1 MKPSPL
7 GTMHRNAP
15 HCRWIALLVGAILC
29 LVTFSGA
36 YSVLTHEQVIDL
48 LWKDSIVPL
57 LKERFPRATEEE
69 LREAHAYCY
78 GGSLIQ
84 DMGYYPFGSKFFSD
98 LTHYVRSGDF
108 VLSLLHNS
116 EDLNDYAFALGAL
129 AHYSADNIGHP
140 VINSAVAL
148 EYPKLRRKF
157 GDRVT
162 YNDSPTAH
170 IRTEF
175 GFDMTQVAKNRY
187 TSDRYRDFIGFK
199 IAKPLLEKSFL
210 ETYGLE
216 LKDVIPNE
224 DLAIGSFRRS
234 ISTIIPE
241 MTRVALLSRKKAMI
255 AETPNFDAKK
265 FRYYLSRAQYEHEWG
280 KGYRRPGIGTRIF
293 AFFLKIVPKVG
304 PFKAVDF
311 KIPTQKTEDSY
322 IASVNDTIENYKT
335 LLHRAGQKQLDLSN
349 TDFDTGKLTKPG
361 EYALT
366 DKTYARLL
374 EHLEK
379 HDFEN
384 TSTEL
389 RRTVLAFYADV
400 SAPIATKRNPED
412 WQKTQKRLERLRA
425 TVQKSAVSSQVSE

>member
-1 MKPSPL
+1 MV
-7 GTMHRNAP
+7 
-15 HCRWIALLVGAILC
+15 LLVVVVLSCATL
-29 LVTFSGA
+29 SDA

-48 LWKDSIVPL
+48 LWKDNIVPL
-57 LKERFPRATEEE
+57 LKERFPHASDEE

-108 VLSLLHNS
+108 VLTLIHNS
-116 EDLNDYAFALGAL
+116 KDLNDYAFALGAL

-140 VINSAVAL
+140 VINTAVAM

-157 GDRVT
+157 GERVT

-187 TSDRYRDFIGFK
+187 TSDRYHDFIGFK
-199 IAKPLLEKSFL
+199 IAKPLLEKSFFD
-210 ETYGLE
+210 TYGLE

-255 AETPNFDAKK
+255 AETPNFDAKR

-280 KGYRRPGIGTRIF
+280 KGYRRPGVGTRIL
-293 AFFLKIVPKVG
+293 AFFLRIVPKVG

-311 KIPTQKTEDSY
+311 KIPTQQTEDSY

-335 LLHRAGQKQLDLSN
+335 LLSRAGQRQLDLAN
-349 TDFDTGKLTKPG
+349 TDFDTGKVTRPG

-379 HDFEN
+379 HDFEDV
-384 TSTEL
+384 SQEL
-389 RRTVLAFYADV
+389 RRAILTFYSDAN
-400 SAPIATKRNPED
+400 APIATKRNPED
-412 WQKTQKRLERLRA
+412 WQKTQERLQRLRTA
-425 TVQKSAVSSQVSE
+425 DQKSTSSSPASE

>member
-1 MKPSPL
+1 
-7 GTMHRNAP
+7 MHRNAP

-216 LKDVIPNE
+216 LD
-224 DLAIGSFRRS
+224 
-234 ISTIIPE
+234 
-241 MTRVALLSRKKAMI
+241 RK
-255 AETPNFDAKK
+255 
-265 FRYYLSRAQYEHEWG
+265 
-280 KGYRRPGIGTRIF
+280 
-293 AFFLKIVPKVG
+293 
-304 PFKAVDF
+304 
-311 KIPTQKTEDSY
+311 
-322 IASVNDTIENYKT
+322 SV
-335 LLHRAGQKQLDLSN
+335 
-349 TDFDTGKLTKPG
+349 
-361 EYALT
+361 
-366 DKTYARLL
+366 
-374 EHLEK
+374 
-379 HDFEN
+379 
-384 TSTEL
+384 
-389 RRTVLAFYADV
+389 V
-400 SAPIATKRNPED
+400 
-412 WQKTQKRLERLRA
+412 
-425 TVQKSAVSSQVSE
+425 

>member
-1 MKPSPL
+1 MV
-7 GTMHRNAP
+7 
-15 HCRWIALLVGAILC
+15 LLVVAVLSC
-29 LVTFSGA
+29 ATLSDA

-48 LWKDSIVPL
+48 LWKDNIVPL
-57 LKERFPRATEEE
+57 LKERFPHASDEE

-108 VLSLLHNS
+108 VLTLIHNS
-116 EDLNDYAFALGAL
+116 KDLNDYAFALGAL

-140 VINSAVAL
+140 VINTAVAM

-157 GDRVT
+157 GERVT

-187 TSDRYRDFIGFK
+187 TSDRYHDFIGFK
-199 IAKPLLEKSFL
+199 IAKPLLEKSFFD
-210 ETYGLE
+210 TYGLE

-224 DLAIGSFRRS
+224 DLAIGCFRRS

-265 FRYYLSRAQYEHEWG
+265 FRYSLSRAQYEHEWG
-280 KGYRRPGIGTRIF
+280 KGYRRPGVGTRIL
-293 AFFLKIVPKVG
+293 AFFLRIVPKVG

-311 KIPTQKTEDSY
+311 KIPTQQTEDSY

-335 LLHRAGQKQLDLSN
+335 LLSRAGQRQLDLAN
-349 TDFDTGKLTKPG
+349 TDFDTGKVTRPG

-379 HDFEN
+379 HDFEDV
-384 TSTEL
+384 SQEL
-389 RRTVLAFYADV
+389 RRAILTFYSDAN
-400 SAPIATKRNPED
+400 APIATKRNPED
-412 WQKTQKRLERLRA
+412 WQKTQERLQRLRTA
-425 TVQKSAVSSQVSE
+425 DQKSTSSSPASE

>member
-1 MKPSPL
+1 ML
-7 GTMHRNAP
+7 L
-15 HCRWIALLVGAILC
+15 LLVAVLSC
-29 LVTFSGA
+29 ATLSDA

-48 LWKDSIVPL
+48 LWKDNIVPL
-57 LKERFPRATEEE
+57 LKERFPRASDEE

-108 VLSLLHNS
+108 VLTLLHNS
-116 EDLNDYAFALGAL
+116 KELNDYAFALGAL

-140 VINSAVAL
+140 VVNIAVAI

-157 GDRVT
+157 GERVT

-187 TSDRYRDFIGFK
+187 TSDRYHDFIGFK
-199 IAKPLLEKSFL
+199 VAKSLLEKSFFD
-210 ETYGLE
+210 TYGLE

-280 KGYRRPGIGTRIF
+280 KGYRRPGVGTRIL
-293 AFFLKIVPKVG
+293 AFFLRIVPKVG

-311 KIPTQKTEDSY
+311 KIPTQRTEDSY

-335 LLHRAGQKQLDLSN
+335 LLRRTGQRQLDLTN
-349 TDFDTGKLTKPG
+349 TDFDTGKVTKPG

-379 HDFEN
+379 HDFEDV
-384 TSTEL
+384 SQEL
-389 RRTVLAFYADV
+389 RRTILAFYADAN
-400 SAPIATKRNPED
+400 APIATKRNPED
-412 WQKTQKRLERLRA
+412 WQKTQERLQRLRTA
-425 TVQKSAVSSQVSE
+425 AQKSTSSSLGSE